1 MTDINRSIDAIW
13 RIEAPKIIGGLAR
26 LVRDVGLAE
35 ELAQDALVE
44 ALEKWPETGIPQNP
58 GAWLTLVAKRR
69 AIDRFRRDRMVRDKN
84 REVARE
90 LDARE
95 DVSIAMIETHMDD
108 DIGDE
113 RLALIFTACHP
124 VLSEEAR
131 AALTLRMLGGLTP
144 VEIARAYLSTETTIQ
159 QRIVR
164 AKKTLRDADVAFD
177 IPRGRE
183 LKARLAS
190 VLSVI
195 YLIFNEGYAATAGDD
210 WIRPQLCEEAL
221 RLGRILCELMPD
233 DAEIFGLVALMEYS
247 ASRFGARIARDGT
260 PILLLDQDRARWD
273 HLLIRRGTEA
283 LKRAEKLGQPR
294 GPYRLQAEIAGCHA
308 TAPKADDTDWQKIAA
323 LYEELGRVAP
333 SPIVELNRAVALSM
347 AFGPE
352 AAIGIVDG
360 LRDDPTLKAYH
371 LLPSVRGDL
380 LEKLGRY
387 REATAEFERAAT
399 LATNDRERLF
409 LERRAFSC
417 RARKKQ

>member
-1 MTDINRSIDAIW
+1 MTDTRGTIDTIW

-58 GAWLTLVAKRR
+58 AAWLTLVARRR

-95 DVSIAMIETHMDD
+95 DVSIALIEAHMDD

-131 AALTLRMLGGLTP
+131 AALTLRLLGGLTP
-144 VEIARAYLSTETTIQ
+144 VEIARAFVSTEATIQ

-164 AKKTLRDADVAFD
+164 AKKTLKEADVIFEV
-177 IPRGRE
+177 PRGTERLE
-183 LKARLAS
+183 RLAS

-195 YLIFNEGYAATAGDD
+195 YLIFNEGYAATVGED
-210 WIRPQLCEEAL
+210 WMRVQLCREAQ
-221 RLGRILCELMPD
+221 RLGRILAELMPED
-233 DAEIFGLVALMEYS
+233 SEVLGLLALMEFS
-247 ASRFGARIARDGT
+247 ASRFGARTARDGS
-260 PILLLDQDRARWD
+260 PILLLDQDRLRWD
-273 HLLIRRGTEA
+273 RLLIHRGVAA
-283 LKRAEKLGQPR
+283 LERAEKLGQPK

-308 TAPKADDTDWQKIAA
+308 TAPAAGDTNWIRIAA
-323 LYEELGRVAP
+323 LYEALGTVAP

-347 AFGPE
+347 AFGP
-352 AAIGIVDG
+352 AVAITVVDK
-360 LRDDPTLKAYH
+360 LCDEPKLQNYH

-380 LEKLGRY
+380 LEKLERF
-387 REATAEFERAAT
+387 REAAGEFERAAA
-399 LATNDRERLF
+399 LATNAREKAL
-409 LERRAFSC
+409 LEKRASAC
-417 RARKKQ
+417 RARQG